1 MSPLTIRLFEKF
13 LSLLAKVDVLA
24 HGSLAFCR
32 EVAARGAD
40 KEASK

>member
-13 LSLLAKVDVLA
+13 LSILAMVDVLA

-32 EVAARGAD
+32 EVSARKDAAEVA
-40 KEASK
+40 K